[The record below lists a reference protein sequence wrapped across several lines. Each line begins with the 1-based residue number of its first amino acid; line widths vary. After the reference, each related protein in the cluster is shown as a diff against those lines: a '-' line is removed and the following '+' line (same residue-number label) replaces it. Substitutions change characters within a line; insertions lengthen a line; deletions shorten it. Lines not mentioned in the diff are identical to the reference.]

1 MLNGTSYLWNPIKK
15 GNMISTISME
25 LELAFV
31 TTNTPFLTLGLDT
44 KRGHLLALMVLMIA
58 HHLSHL
64 DLLDHGK
71 LYNKYLH

>member
-1 MLNGTSYLWNPIKK
+1 MESYQKRKYDQHNFDGI
-15 GNMISTISME
+15 GA
-25 LELAFV
+25 AFV
-31 TTNTPFLTLGLDT
+31 TTNTPFLTLRHDT